1 MRSQRETPN
10 GIWPRAVACWTQS
23 SLEEAIMSD
32 NLHNRGPQD
41 RSRINLH
48 EKWEVQY
55 WTKELGVTQ
64 EELERAVKQAGNSVD
79 AVRQHLSGTRH

>member
-1 MRSQRETPN
+1 
-10 GIWPRAVACWTQS
+10 
-23 SLEEAIMSD
+23 MSD
-32 NLHNRGPQD
+32 NLQSRGPQD

-64 EELERAVKQAGNSVD
+64 EELEQAVKQAGNSVN
-79 AVRQHLSGTRH
+79 AVREHLSGTRH

>member
-1 MRSQRETPN
+1 MLRAHRS
-10 GIWPRAVACWTQS
+10 IK
-23 SLEEAIMSD
+23 EAIMSD

-55 WTKELGVTQ
+55 WTKELGVTE
-64 EELERAVKQAGNSVD
+64 EELEQAVKTAGSSAA
-79 AVRQHLSGTRH
+79 AVREHLSGTRH

>member
-1 MRSQRETPN
+1 
-10 GIWPRAVACWTQS
+10 
-23 SLEEAIMSD
+23 MSD

-55 WTKELGVTQ
+55 WTKERGVTE
-64 EELERAVKQAGNSVD
+64 EELAQAVKTAGSSAD
-79 AVRQHLSGTRH
+79 AVREHLSSTRH

>member
-1 MRSQRETPN
+1 
-10 GIWPRAVACWTQS
+10 
-23 SLEEAIMSD
+23 MSD
-32 NLHNRGPQD
+32 NLQNRGQQD

-64 EELERAVKQAGNSVD
+64 EELERAVESAGNSVS
-79 AVRQHLSGTRH
+79 AVREQLSKTRH